1 MSADV
6 NAMSLV

>member
-6 NAMSLV
+6 